1 MKTQRKALADSS
13 HVAVALATGIAIAL
27 LALSIAG
34 LLLRHAQASF
44 SLLGGSEIA
53 LLVSGTAGSSAA
65 LWMMR
70 RQR

>member
-1 MKTQRKALADSS
+1 MKSQRKALADSS
-13 HVAVALATGIAIAL
+13 HVALVLATGIAIAL

-53 LLVSGTAGSSAA
+53 LLVSGTVGSSAA